1 MLFIPLMANLNIQQP
16 LFQSLVLKKHFWL
29 LSMLNTVV
37 PFNIFL
43 ENMLPFFKYYKS
55 KKKHLFEKEIFCNII
70 NIFTFTFDQ
79 FESMQNKSTK

>member
-37 PFNIFL
+37 PFNIFV
-43 ENMLPFFKYYKS
+43 ENVTFFLSIIKVKKS
-55 KKKHLFEKEIFCNII
+55 IYLKKKSFVTL
-70 NIFTFTFDQ
+70 
-79 FESMQNKSTK
+79 